1 MILVTGSA
9 GFIGFHLVKRLL
21 KIGNTVLGLD
31 NLNDYYDIKLKKDR
45 LKKLG
50 INVNLNDIDYSNNS
64 FSFII
69 GDLSDQTI
77 WKKINKFN
85 ITAVIH
91 LAAQAGVRYSLIK
104 PFEYINSNIV
114 GFQNVLEYCDN
125 NKINNLIYASS
136 SSVYGKSKNIP
147 FTESDQCVN
156 PESLYAATKRSNE
169 LFADVFYKTKGLSS
183 IGLRFFTVYGPWGR
197 PDMAPFLFTK
207 SALKKEKIKVFN
219 HGDQKR
225 DFTYIDDIVDGI
237 VQVFNS
243 KDKITGSE
251 IFNIG
256 RGNPVN
262 LMDFIN
268 IIEKNLNIEIKK
280 EMMEAQIGDVELTYS
295 STKKL
300 NLFTGYNPKIS
311 LEEGINKF
319 IKWYLDYY
327 N

>member
-21 KIGNTVLGLD
+21 NIGNTVLGLD
-31 NLNDYYDIKLKKDR
+31 NLNDYYDVKLKKDR

-50 INVNLNDIDYSNNS
+50 INVNLKDIDYSNNS

-69 GDLSDQTI
+69 GDLSDQII

-85 ITAVIH
+85 ITDVIH

-104 PFEYINSNIV
+104 PFEYISSNIV

-125 NKINNLIYASS
+125 NKIDNLIYASS

-256 RGNPVN
+256 RGKPVN